1 MKDGVVHP
9 IKGLCEG
16 PLMKVMALK
25 GPPKKI
31 IIVSYEQNIS
41 VVGYTHNN
49 FSL

>member
-1 MKDGVVHP
+1 VVHP